1 MTYRL
6 EEIASITG
14 STLTGRDC
22 RIERVITDSRN
33 PYDPA
38 ATLFVAIRGNN
49 HDGHAFIR
57 SLYAGGVRAFLT
69 DTDIDTAAYPEA
81 GFVRCPDSVA
91 ALQRLATYHR
101 NRFRGTV
108 VAITGSNG
116 KTVTKEWIAQL
127 CPPGVKLFRSPRSY
141 NSQIGVALSLL
152 MLDGDERL
160 AIIEAGISEPG
171 EMERLERMIRP
182 DVGIFTNL
190 GDAHQEHFSD
200 LGQKLNEKLILF
212 RQAQTIIYNAS
223 APTVAQRIRE
233 LYGDRQLA
241 GVTPQSYDLSTLP
254 FSDGASRENAAE
266 AIALYDVLGF
276 DRQPVLASLPTLQSV
291 AMRMELKEGICGCK
305 LVNDSYNSDIN
316 SLALSLDYLVSVAG
330 GQPKILIL
338 SDIRQS
344 GLPAEKL
351 YEQVAALLRT
361 KGIDTLIGIGK
372 EIVQH
377 AASFGCDKAFYR
389 NTDEFL
395 RSYNRTQFVN
405 KSILLK
411 GSRAFGFEKISHA
424 LEQRTHTT
432 VLEVES
438 RQHDSQPQL
447 FPVSARSG
455 RTHHDHGQSLGL
467 RHRHLRSSQHAPAPG
482 GQLSR
487 RGIRRRRGDAARGG
501 HHDAGR
507 RAECR
512 FGQFRNHDR
521 LRARTGDLQFFI
533 ARSFFSGRAAARR
546 NPLPD
551 PPETRYRDAPPRF
564 HRKRHRR
571 CGRRTAEPTHPVHP
585 LGVHA
590 SGRQR

>member
-190 GDAHQEHFSD
+190 GDAHQEHFTD

-223 APTVAQRIRE
+223 DPTVAQRI
-233 LYGDRQLA
+233 
-241 GVTPQSYDLSTLP
+241 
-254 FSDGASRENAAE
+254 
-266 AIALYDVLGF
+266 
-276 DRQPVLASLPTLQSV
+276 
-291 AMRMELKEGICGCK
+291 C
-305 LVNDSYNSDIN
+305 
-316 SLALSLDYLVSVAG
+316 
-330 GQPKILIL
+330 
-338 SDIRQS
+338 
-344 GLPAEKL
+344 
-351 YEQVAALLRT
+351 
-361 KGIDTLIGIGK
+361 
-372 EIVQH
+372 
-377 AASFGCDKAFYR
+377 
-389 NTDEFL
+389 
-395 RSYNRTQFVN
+395 
-405 KSILLK
+405 
-411 GSRAFGFEKISHA
+411 
-424 LEQRTHTT
+424 
-432 VLEVES
+432 
-438 RQHDSQPQL
+438 
-447 FPVSARSG
+447 
-455 RTHHDHGQSLGL
+455 
-467 RHRHLRSSQHAPAPG
+467 
-482 GQLSR
+482 
-487 RGIRRRRGDAARGG
+487 
-501 HHDAGR
+501 
-507 RAECR
+507 
-512 FGQFRNHDR
+512 
-521 LRARTGDLQFFI
+521 
-533 ARSFFSGRAAARR
+533 
-546 NPLPD
+546 
-551 PPETRYRDAPPRF
+551 
-564 HRKRHRR
+564 
-571 CGRRTAEPTHPVHP
+571 
-585 LGVHA
+585 
-590 SGRQR
+590 

>member
-1 MTYRL
+1 M
-6 EEIASITG
+6 
-14 STLTGRDC
+14 
-22 RIERVITDSRN
+22 
-33 PYDPA
+33 
-38 ATLFVAIRGNN
+38 
-49 HDGHAFIR
+49 
-57 SLYAGGVRAFLT
+57 
-69 DTDIDTAAYPEA
+69 
-81 GFVRCPDSVA
+81 
-91 ALQRLATYHR
+91 
-101 NRFRGTV
+101 
-108 VAITGSNG
+108 
-116 KTVTKEWIAQL
+116 
-127 CPPGVKLFRSPRSY
+127 PPKPSP
-141 NSQIGVALSLL
+141 
-152 MLDGDERL
+152 
-160 AIIEAGISEPG
+160 
-171 EMERLERMIRP
+171 
-182 DVGIFTNL
+182 
-190 GDAHQEHFSD
+190 
-200 LGQKLNEKLILF
+200 
-212 RQAQTIIYNAS
+212 
-223 APTVAQRIRE
+223 
-233 LYGDRQLA
+233 
-241 GVTPQSYDLSTLP
+241 
-254 FSDGASRENAAE
+254 
-266 AIALYDVLGF
+266 LYDVLGF

-305 LVNDSYNSDIN
+305 LINDSYNSDIN

-361 KGIDTLIGIGK
+361 KGIDTLIGIGE

-432 VLEVES
+432 VLEVNLDNMI
-438 RQHDSQPQL
+438 HNL
-447 FPVSARSG
+447 NYFRSLLDPG
-455 RTHHDHGQSLGL
+455 VRIMIMDKASGYGTGTYEVA
-467 RHRHLRSSQHAPAPG
+467 QHAPAPG

-546 NPLPD
+546 NPV
-551 PPETRYRDAPPRF
+551 TRS
-564 HRKRHRR
+564 
-571 CGRRTAEPTHPVHP
+571 T
-585 LGVHA
+585 
-590 SGRQR
+590 